1 VNSFTQPNRN
11 GAEGPS
17 AWSSDDELGQLI
29 RWSLRNFVGTAEPS
43 PDVWCRILERVEKRC
58 KPTSAPPS
66 SSRSSP
72 PLAGL
77 VQAAV
82 IGCLMLTLAAGIDG
96 HIIVT
101 RKDQP
106 VRAAAAVERS
116 IASDDLAPDVM
127 RPSVYRSMERQEPV
141 RRGGQV
147 RDATVPS

>member
-1 VNSFTQPNRN
+1 MNSFTRPNRN

-29 RWSLRNFVGTAEPS
+29 RWSLRNSVGTAEPS
-43 PDVWCRILERVEKRC
+43 PDVWCRILERVQKQRE
-58 KPTSAPPS
+58 PTSASPS

-77 VQAAV
+77 LQAAV
-82 IGCLMLTLAAGIDG
+82 IGCLLLTLAAGIDG

-106 VRAAAAVERS
+106 IRVAAAEQS
-116 IASDDLAPDVM
+116 LASDDLAPDVM
-127 RPSVYRSMERQEPV
+127 SRGAHRSIEREERV
-141 RRGGQV
+141 RRGGEV
-147 RDATVPS
+147 RDATLPS